1 MAGGTSKMWLVSH
14 APRRSD
20 GFVTRVVGDETVVVP
35 VRAGVANLEAIFTMN
50 AVGTAI
56 WRQLDGVATAQD
68 LAQRLSEEFAVSPAE
83 ALADVTEYLKLLAS
97 KGLLSVDEGAEAHP
111 REKGTA

>member
-1 MAGGTSKMWLVSH
+1 MRFVTH
-14 APRRSD
+14 APRRSE

-56 WRQLDGVATAQD
+56 WRQIDGVATAQV
-68 LAQRLSEEFAVSPAE
+68 LAQRLCDEFAVSPAE
-83 ALADVTEYLKLLAS
+83 ALADVTDYLNLLAS
-97 KGLLSVDEGAEAHP
+97 KGLLTGNESAEETGKDEG
-111 REKGTA
+111 

>member
-1 MAGGTSKMWLVSH
+1 MPSVSH
-14 APRRSD
+14 APRRSE

-56 WRQLDGVATAQD
+56 WRHIDGVATARD
-68 LAQRLSEEFAVSPAE
+68 LARRLCDEFDVTPEE
-83 ALADVTEYLKLLAS
+83 ALADVTGFLGLLAS
-97 KGLLSVDEGAEAHP
+97 KGLLSSSESSEERGQERAKERGKDRP
-111 REKGTA
+111 

>member
-1 MAGGTSKMWLVSH
+1 MWMVSH
-14 APRRSD
+14 APRRSER
-20 GFVTRVVGDETVVVP
+20 FVTRVVGDETVVVP

-56 WRQLDGVATAQD
+56 WRHIDGVATAQD
-68 LAQRLSEEFAVSPAE
+68 LAQRLCEEFAVSPAE
-83 ALADVTEYLKLLAS
+83 ALADVTEYLDLLAS
-97 KGLLSVDEGAEAHP
+97 KGLLSRDEGAEALH

>member
-1 MAGGTSKMWLVSH
+1 MAPVSH
-14 APRRSD
+14 VPRRSE

-56 WRQLDGVATAQD
+56 WRQIDGVATPQD
-68 LAQRLSEEFAVSPAE
+68 LAQRLCEEFAVRPEE
-83 ALADVTEYLKLLAS
+83 ALADVAEYLDLLAS
-97 KGLLSVDEGAEAHP
+97 KGLLAADERTEAQKKEQP
-111 REKGTA
+111 

>member
-1 MAGGTSKMWLVSH
+1 MQSVSH
-14 APRRSD
+14 APRRSE

-56 WRQLDGVATAQD
+56 WRHIDGVATAQD
-68 LAQRLSEEFAVSPAE
+68 LAQRLCDEFDVTPTE
-83 ALADVTEYLKLLAS
+83 ALADVTDYLSLLAS
-97 KGLLSVDEGAEAHP
+97 KGLVSRDEGVEERP
-111 REKGTA
+111 QQRGDDRP